1 MRNSLSIICG
11 LFLGIAVNVH
21 ASEFSSLEER
31 MSKSEFQATGLDKL
45 TPEELKNLNDW
56 LRGHPIV
63 TNASNDRTG
72 FPPQE
77 MSRETITSTIEGTF
91 KGWSGNT
98 LFKLQN
104 GQQWEQVEND
114 SFSVKALQNPQIT
127 IQPGLLG
134 GWLLKVEGYNRS
146 VRVKRIR

>member
-1 MRNSLSIICG
+1 MQRLLAILCG
-11 LFLGIAVNVH
+11 LGLMLSVNVR
-21 ASEFSSLEER
+21 AVGFSSLEER
-31 MSKSEFQATGLDKL
+31 MSKSEFQAAGLDKL
-45 TPEELKNLNDW
+45 NPEELKSLNDW
-56 LRGHPIV
+56 LRGHPSV
-63 TNASNDRTG
+63 TGAANDRMG

-77 MSRETITSTIEGTF
+77 MSRETITSTIEGSF
-91 KGWSGNT
+91 NGWSGKT

-114 SFSVKALQNPQIT
+114 SFSVKTMQNPTVT

-146 VRVKRIR
+146 VRVKRVR